1 MNNILPRLSIR
12 LLVPAL
18 AITALFALGEPI
30 PSQAA
35 TPEAQLAQARVVAGQ
50 ARDLV
55 VIAIRDEVEALN
67 AEALAAKVSASQT
80 ASRMRWAMTL
90 PAAGATKRCL
100 VDSCNG

>member
-12 LLVPAL
+12 LLVPVL

-30 PSQAA
+30 QSQAA
-35 TPEAQLAQARVVAGQ
+35 TITVEQSPLRTSAGK
-50 ARDLV
+50 ASDLV
-55 VIAIRDEVEALN
+55 VVAIRDEMEALN
-67 AEALAAKVSASQT
+67 AEALAAKAAAHQT

-100 VDSCNG
+100 VDTCGG

>member
-12 LLVPAL
+12 LMVPVL

-30 PSQAA
+30 QSQAA
-35 TPEAQLAQARVVAGQ
+35 TTQIEQAQLRVSAGK
-50 ARDLV
+50 AGDLV
-55 VIAIRDEVEALN
+55 VIAIRDEVEAIN
-67 AEALAAKVSASQT
+67 AEALAAKVAAHQT

-100 VDSCNG
+100 VDTCGG